1 MKTATALFLAAMITA
16 LPISA
21 SAEKENLE
29 ELLGGFEEETEAEKE
44 TGPEETVKEKPWEL
58 NGAVTVS
65 SSYNYAH
72 KTPATGETDYRD
84 LSRLKTELQL
94 DLEVELPRDWKFFAS
109 GRGFYDFAYTINGRN
124 NYTKETLDE
133 YENELEFRDFYLQGS
148 LAKNLDLKSGRQIV
162 VWGKSDS
169 IRVTDV
175 LNPTDNR
182 EPGMVDM
189 EDLRLPVSMTRLDY
203 YFGDWN
209 LTAIVIH
216 ETRLPKNPPVGSEFY
231 PLPFPPPPEDAPT
244 ANSEYAAALNGIFS
258 GWDISFYYAR
268 LFDDQTH
275 IEIVP
280 ATLQMVRRHSPLSMA
295 GAAVTVAAGNWLLKA
310 EAALFDGLEFFNL
323 PGGKKSRSD
332 LLIGVEY
339 SGFTDT
345 GISLEAVNRRINGF
359 DEKLKGSPD
368 FKKEDEFATALRFN
382 RDFMNDTVHLV
393 ALVLTF
399 GGGGEDGGVQRF
411 SVKYDVTDDYSV
423 TGGLVAYQPGKGIP
437 FGKWDDNDRL
447 FIDFKYS
454 F

>member
-1 MKTATALFLAAMITA
+1 MKLLPTILVAIALFYPHAYAAS
-16 LPISA
+16 PN
-21 SAEKENLE
+21 EGLE
-29 ELLGGFEEETEAEKE
+29 DVLGGFEEEESAVKAD
-44 TGPEETVKEKPWEL
+44 TVEEKPERIWAI

-72 KTPATGETDYRD
+72 EEPLTGQTDYRGI
-84 LSRLKTELQL
+84 SRLKTELQL

-109 GRGFYDFAYTINGRN
+109 GRGFHDLAYSVNGRSD
-124 NYTKETLDE
+124 YTKETLDE
-133 YENELEFRDFYLQGS
+133 YETELEFRDVYLQGS

-182 EPGMVDM
+182 EPGMVDI

-203 YFGDWN
+203 YFGDWSV
-209 LTAIVIH
+209 TGIAIH

-231 PLPFPPPPEDAPT
+231 PLPFPPPPEDAPS

-268 LFDDQTH
+268 LFDDQAH
-275 IEIVP
+275 IELVP
-280 ATLQMVRRHSPLSMA
+280 GTMQKVRRHSSLTMA

-323 PGGKKSRSD
+323 PGRKKSRTD

-359 DEKLKGSPD
+359 DEKLENSPD
-368 FKKEDEFATALRFN
+368 LKKEDEFATALRFN

-393 ALVLTF
+393 AVVLTF
-399 GGGGEDGGVQRF
+399 GGGGEDGGVQRY

-423 TGGLVAYQPGKGIP
+423 TGGLVAYQAGEGIP
-437 FGKWDDNDRL
+437 FGKLDDNDRV